1 MISRDKVMNKLLIG
15 TLLLSSSSVLA
26 QSCPVDVPN
35 PIHIDNGNISVY
47 EQGKPKLLID
57 NNNNVYINGE
67 KVNLTA
73 MQQKAVEAYSQ
84 NVQTYLPQMAQLA
97 QEGVGMATDVL
108 SEVANSFDSQDAFK
122 NVETLI
128 AQFGQQAHEKFYNQ
142 QGEFVM
148 PADVFSN
155 MDTNWKTE
163 FESAMQQV
171 SVQSIASL
179 FAALSDE
186 MKNGDVD
193 FTQLQSKFA
202 ELKTRLS
209 EQMTQR
215 SQQMKV
221 KADSLC
227 GSIEG
232 LAEQEKQLQQVIP
245 QLKGIPMFEI

>member
-1 MISRDKVMNKLLIG
+1 MILRDKVMNKILIG

-26 QSCPVDVPN
+26 QSCPVDVPH
-35 PIHIDNGNISVY
+35 PIHIDKGNISVY

-57 NNNNVYINGE
+57 KNNEVYINGE
-67 KVNLTA
+67 KIDLTA
-73 MQQKAVEAYSQ
+73 MQQKAVEAYSH

-108 SEVANSFDSQDAFK
+108 GEVANSFDSQDAFK

-128 AQFGQQAHEKFYNQ
+128 AQFGQQANEKFYNQ

-163 FESAMQQV
+163 FESAMKQV

-193 FTQLQSKFA
+193 FTQLQSKFS
-202 ELKTRLS
+202 ELKARLG
-209 EQMTQR
+209 EQMAQR

>member
-15 TLLLSSSSVLA
+15 ILLLISNSVFA

-47 EQGKPKLLID
+47 EQGEPKLLI
-57 NNNNVYINGE
+57 NKSNEVYVNGG
-67 KVNLTA
+67 KVDLTA

-97 QEGVGMATDVL
+97 QEGVGMASDVL
-108 SEVANSFDSQDAFK
+108 GEVANSFDSQDAFK
-122 NVETLI
+122 NVEILI
-128 AQFGQQAHEKFYNQ
+128 AQFGQQAHGKFYNQ

-163 FESAMQQV
+163 FESAMKQV
-171 SVQSIASL
+171 SVQSLASL

-186 MKNGDVD
+186 MKNGNVD
-193 FTQLQSKFA
+193 FTQLQSKFTA
-202 ELKTRLS
+202 LKTRLG
-209 EQMTQR
+209 EQMTHR

-227 GSIEG
+227 GSIDG